1 MANNCWYQMRIA
13 GKKESVDQFIAMLS
27 GEAPIRLGRVFSVNT
42 DEQFT
47 PFPGNRGIGYAD
59 VSGDCAWSIRE
70 SMLPGSNPSVTLATE
85 AKRLG
90 LVIEG
95 YSSEP
100 GLCFQE
106 HVLINKGDI
115 LTFDCVDYEEYFIE
129 DMNEKQLAEL
139 CAEKGLT
146 KEEIL
151 SNANHNGDYTVGG
164 FGEDFAD
171 YKDLSVYFPP
181 ARNLSLD
188 QVLGIID
195 EEIHASELLG
205 GTDKNNKQ
213 REARATKIKT
223 LRFISDLLQHRAEQ
237 YAAIAVKT
245 APVIETDKSI
255 PMPSADLQQQKDG
268 TVRLWAR
275 VGMTL
280 DVSPETY
287 TRLKAG
293 DKNILTA
300 VLQGKEGKAFLNGE
314 TYFPDIEENKGLED
328 MEFDLFA
335 AIHSQP
341 ALDMQPSRSTLD
353 AQIKDAQSRTTQDKS
368 NNEKEPER

>member
-27 GEAPIRLGRVFSVNT
+27 GKAPIRLGRVFSVYT
-42 DEQFT
+42 DEPFT
-47 PFPGNRGIGYAD
+47 PYPGNKGIGYAD
-59 VSGDCAWSIRE
+59 ISGDCAWSIRE

-90 LVIEG
+90 LAVEA

-100 GLCFQE
+100 GNQFQE

-115 LTFDCVDYEEYFIE
+115 LTFDCVDYEEHCME
-129 DMNEKQLAEL
+129 GMSEKQLAEL
-139 CAEKGLT
+139 CQEKGLT
-146 KEEIL
+146 KEELL
-151 SNANHNGDYTVGG
+151 SQVNHNGDYTVGG

-171 YKDLSVYFPP
+171 YKDLSAYFPP

-188 QVLGIID
+188 QVLSILD
-195 EEIHASELLG
+195 EEIHATELLG

-213 REARATKIKT
+213 REARVTKIKT
-223 LRFISDLLQHRAEQ
+223 MRFVSDLLQTRAEA
-237 YAAIAVKT
+237 YAAKGVQVVVA
-245 APVIETDKSI
+245 DKSI
-255 PMPSADLQQQKDG
+255 PVPSADLLKKEDG

-275 VGMTL
+275 VGMSL

-287 TRLKAG
+287 TRLKGG
-293 DKNILTA
+293 DKNALTA

-314 TYFPDIEENKGLED
+314 TYFPDIEENKGLEEMD
-328 MEFDLFA
+328 FDLFA
-335 AIHSQP
+335 AIHPQREP
-341 ALDMQPSRSTLD
+341 DKQPSRSPLD